1 MGTNESLKAPGDLP
15 RQETSET
22 KTACT
27 QNECP
32 DVAESNEYFEQ
43 YKMQEPGIR
52 SVKAKGRSLKSW
64 QERHAMRRTGNPNTR

>member
-32 DVAESNEYFEQ
+32 EVAESNEYFEQ
-43 YKMQEPGIR
+43 YKMREQGARTVQAR
-52 SVKAKGRSLKSW
+52 SDIYDTEDLLDVYLEKQGYP
-64 QERHAMRRTGNPNTR
+64 TN